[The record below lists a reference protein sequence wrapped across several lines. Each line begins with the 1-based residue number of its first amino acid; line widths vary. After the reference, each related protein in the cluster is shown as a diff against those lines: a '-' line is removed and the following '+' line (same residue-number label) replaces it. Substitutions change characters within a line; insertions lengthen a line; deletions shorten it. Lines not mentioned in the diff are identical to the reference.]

1 MNFVRDL
8 VVAVVLGLGLICIG
22 VWALS
27 NLPDEPSYAKFRAE
41 CAAANGKAVWNGKHM
56 ECWR

>member
-1 MNFVRDL
+1 MNFVRDF
-8 VVAVVLGLGLICIG
+8 VVAVVGVIIFLLVS
-22 VWALS
+22 VWAL
-27 NLPDEPSYAKFRAE
+27 NHFLVEPSRDQFRAE

>member
-1 MNFVRDL
+1 MNFVRDF
-8 VVAVVLGLGLICIG
+8 VVTVVVVLGFILVT
-22 VWALS
+22 VWAINKFLV
-27 NLPDEPSYAKFRAE
+27 EPSRDQFRAE